1 MPHGRLDLYQCSLTV
16 YLVNYFGV
24 IIVSYE
30 GFINL
35 FVPHIPEK
43 SLLQAHKHMSDF

>member
-30 GFINL
+30 WFINL